1 MPKLTTNDLPKFVFL
16 ILIGL
21 LAIVEG
27 FSQKLN
33 PQEILENKDFLAE
46 ISFTVIRD
54 KILIPVQIEGETF
67 QFVLDTGG
75 SLSISKAIQDKFQF
89 KQTGSAKVI
98 GINKLS
104 KNVPYVRLPLVKI
117 GDLRFKDYSGT
128 VSDYSDFPYPCLNF
142 DGIIGRDFLKG
153 LVLQLDIAQQKMVLT
168 DRPDRLSLDPAD
180 AIPLQLDRRTGL
192 PYISV
197 TLTPFGKENLVFDS
211 GSDDLFS
218 FKTSQVEKYSK
229 QKRFKNHSFE
239 VLYGV
244 TSMGASGVIPAP
256 SKSYRTPIREMQI
269 GNHVITDFYSDI
281 SKKSRPRI
289 GTRLLQYGLVTIDYG
304 RQKFYFQAHQARQ
317 KGVEQVTSIG
327 FIPRFLSGAY
337 RVSAISPSSEAAQK
351 GLKIGDEILQINQL
365 DLRNP
370 DQVDHCD
377 LYLNGYKWEAFTT
390 STVVFKQGEEEK
402 TITVKRI
409 DY

>member
-1 MPKLTTNDLPKFVFL
+1 MTNLTTNAWPKFFFL

-21 LAIVEG
+21 LAIVQG

-33 PQEILENKDFLAE
+33 QQEILENKDFFAE
-46 ISFTVIRD
+46 IPFTVIRN
-54 KILIPVQIEGETF
+54 KMLIPVQIEGETF
-67 QFVLDTGG
+67 QFILDTGG

-104 KNVPYVRLPLVKI
+104 KNVPYVKMPLVKI
-117 GDLRFKDYSGT
+117 GDLRFKNYSGT
-128 VSDYSDFPYPCLNF
+128 VSDYSGFPYPCLNF

-153 LVLQLDIAQQKMVLT
+153 LVMQLDMNQQQMVLT

-192 PYISV
+192 PYITV
-197 TLTPFGKENLVFDS
+197 TLTPFGKESLVFDS

-218 FKTSQVEKYSK
+218 FKTSKVEKYSK
-229 QKRFKNHSFE
+229 RKKFKNHSFE

-256 SKSYRTPIREMQI
+256 SKSYRTPISAMQI
-269 GNHVITDFYSDI
+269 GNHVITDFHSDI

-289 GTRLLQYGLVTIDYG
+289 GTRLLQYGLVTIDYKQ
-304 RQKFYFQAHQARQ
+304 QKFYFQAHQPQQ
-317 KGVEQVTSIG
+317 KVVEKVTSIG
-327 FIPRFLSGAY
+327 FIPRFLAGAY
-337 RVSAISPSSEAAQK
+337 RVSAISPSSEAAEK
-351 GLKIGDEILQINQL
+351 GLKIGTEILQINEL
-365 DLRNP
+365 DLRNT
-370 DQVDHCD
+370 DRVDHCD
-377 LYLNGYKWEAFTT
+377 LYLNGYRWESPTT
-390 STVVFKQGEEEK
+390 STITFKQGEEEK
-402 TITVKRI
+402 TITLKRI